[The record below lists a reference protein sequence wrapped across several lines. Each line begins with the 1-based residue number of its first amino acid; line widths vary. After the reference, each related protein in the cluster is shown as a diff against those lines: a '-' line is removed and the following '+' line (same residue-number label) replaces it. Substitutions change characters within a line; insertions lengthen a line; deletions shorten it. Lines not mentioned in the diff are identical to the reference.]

1 MVLYI
6 HYNQMKNHGVEDYSR
21 LSVIGKGTYAK
32 VLLVRSKVDK
42 QVYAM
47 KVLKKKYII
56 EKNQEKNIMTEKS
69 ILCELQHPFLVKLKE
84 CFQDEQKLYF
94 ILEYCP
100 GGELFGLLSLKD
112 KLSEEQTK
120 FYTAQIFLALEALHT
135 KNVIYREYFSCY
147 SASSLKTCC
156 LIRPDTSNSRISD
169 CPRRCCMRIRRRCRS
184 AVRRNTWP
192 PR

>member
-1 MVLYI
+1 MNKTGIENY
-6 HYNQMKNHGVEDYSR
+6 KA

-32 VLLVRSKVDK
+32 VMLVRNLTDK

-56 EKNQEKNIMTEKS
+56 EKHQEKNIMTEKA
-69 ILCELQHPFLVKLKE
+69 ILCELLHPFLVKLKE

-120 FYTAQIFLALEALHT
+120 FYSAQVFLALEALHS
-135 KNVIYREYFSCY
+135 KNVIYRE
-147 SASSLKTCC
+147 
-156 LIRPDTSNSRISD
+156 
-169 CPRRCCMRIRRRCRS
+169 
-184 AVRRNTWP
+184 
-192 PR
+192 